1 LTHSQLRLQLLAA
14 MGLAGCATHP
24 AELEGSRAPVDVS
37 DPAAMER
44 VSVDRVARPV
54 LEVDDVSWQSD
65 RLGVFTITGVEPNSD
80 VWINHG
86 DGTAPLCLS
95 RWDGDCVETVYPST
109 LLEGVRADAAGV
121 AVITEPV
128 PDYPDGGELVYQ
140 AVARSP
146 SDVITVS
153 EPVVGTVSNPVRAC
167 GEWTEV
173 DPDDLFMF
181 NRTTRYVCTDAPVCD
196 PTLSPWQ
203 AKAAWGDALAA
214 GALQPQWNINA
225 FCLEE
230 TFTDRCC
237 YSMFATSYYGG
248 GAAGRP
254 FSVAG
259 GARAADLVATA
270 GWCDELALPCEAA
283 GVTPA
288 QRARLAAYWIK
299 LGRDEHASIASFSR
313 FNLELLAL
321 GAPSDLLA
329 ASTRAIGDEI
339 RHARIAWGVAAAWT
353 GDAVGAGPIELA
365 GALERSS
372 DPAAVLEAAIRE
384 GCLNETISA
393 AQARAAA
400 EGAVDPA
407 LRAALTTVAED
418 EARHAELSWA
428 FVRWMLVRHPEL
440 RELAARTF
448 DAWSPGPAPA
458 ADPDRAALLAWG
470 MTTDDLNHEV
480 AVQVTRDVVVPCADA
495 LLGRDR
501 HVDDTAANWA

>member
-1 LTHSQLRLQLLAA
+1 MTHSQLRLQLLAA
-14 MGLAGCATHP
+14 MGLAGCATDP
-24 AELEGSRAPVDVS
+24 AELADARAPVDVS

-44 VSVDRVARPV
+44 VSVDRVTRPV

-65 RLGVFTITGVEPNSD
+65 RLGVFTITGVEPGSD

-95 RWDGDCVETVYPST
+95 RWDGACVDTVYPST

-128 PDYPDGGELVYQ
+128 PDYPDGTDLVYQ

-181 NRTTRYVCTDAPVCD
+181 NRTTRYVCTDALVCD

-214 GALQPQWNINA
+214 GALQPQWNVNA
-225 FCLEE
+225 LCLEDS
-230 TFTDRCC
+230 FTDRCC
-237 YSMFATSYYGG
+237 YAMFATSYYGG
-248 GAAGRP
+248 GYAGRP
-254 FSVAG
+254 FSVG
-259 GARAADLVATA
+259 GAARVADPVAAA
-270 GWCDELALPCEAA
+270 GWCEDLAIRCDPAA
-283 GVTPA
+283 VTPA
-288 QRARLAAYWIK
+288 QRARLAAYWTT

-329 ASTRAIGDEI
+329 ASTRAISDEI
-339 RHARIAWGVAAAWT
+339 RHARVAWGLAAAWS
-353 GDAVGAGPIELA
+353 GDAVGAGPISLD
-365 GALERSS
+365 GALDRSS
-372 DPAAVLEAAIRE
+372 DPAAVLLAAIRE
-384 GCLNETISA
+384 GCLNETVSA

-407 LRAALTTVAED
+407 LRAALTAVADD
-418 EARHAELSWA
+418 EARHAELSWS
-428 FVRWMLVRHPEL
+428 FVRWMLDRHPEL
-440 RELAARTF
+440 RGLAARTF
-448 DAWSPGPAPA
+448 EAWSPGPAPA

-470 MTTDDLNHEV
+470 MTTDDLAHEI
-480 AVQVTRDVVVPCADA
+480 AVQVAREVVGPCAAA
-495 LLGRDR
+495 LFGRER
-501 HVDDTAANWA
+501 AGAVVASA